1 MPKKRCCEILTY
13 MQNPIT
19 RLMRTSSQDVGIDV
33 VRFFTEKMSE
43 WISSGFSAEKSR
55 KRTKPELR
63 QVIDLSKGTMRAKE

>member
-1 MPKKRCCEILTY
+1 
-13 MQNPIT
+13 
-19 RLMRTSSQDVGIDV
+19 MRTSSQDVGIDV

-63 QVIDLSKGTMRAKE
+63 QVIDLSKGTMRAKESQKKEVKIPDVIILQVM